1 MKRFLHVVVLLVLVL
16 GLTSCSTTLP
26 ILDQVAGPKTIT
38 IHAMLG
44 DSAGLF
50 VGNDVGILGV
60 TDGKVTA
67 ITPEGTNV
75 KVTMKVYADQPI
87 PAGAGAVVVARSVA
101 TDRYVELTPVYHSG
115 PRMQDGAV
123 IAQPLTRTP
132 VDFDAVLGALN
143 TFATGIAG
151 SKATRNAISNILQS
165 GSSALAGK
173 GVDFNRAVTSLGGA
187 VDSISRQRGNI
198 TSTVRSLDTLTGTI
212 AQNQDLVRT
221 FITQVSNASKLLAD
235 ERTNFQ
241 SSLQS
246 LSRAVQL
253 VADFAHQNRQQLV
266 QALSTSTG
274 LLTAVMTRRSQLA
287 EVLRVMP
294 LTLQNLHNIYHGGR
308 LRVRVDPTVLTP
320 LGSFINSMCL
330 KTPTDFCAAF
340 GPSLLNLNN
349 LLGLLGV
356 GR

>member
-1 MKRFLHVVVLLVLVL
+1 MK
-16 GLTSCSTTLP
+16 
-26 ILDQVAGPKTIT
+26 
-38 IHAMLG
+38 
-44 DSAGLF
+44 
-50 VGNDVGILGV
+50 
-60 TDGKVTA
+60 
-67 ITPEGTNV
+67 
-75 KVTMKVYADQPI
+75 
-87 PAGAGAVVVARSVA
+87 
-101 TDRYVELTPVYHSG
+101 
-115 PRMQDGAV
+115 DGAI

-151 SKATRNAISNILQS
+151 SKATRDAISNILQS

-173 GVDFNRAVTSLGGA
+173 GADFNRAVTSLGGA

-212 AQNQDLVRT
+212 AQNQALVRT
-221 FITQVSNASKLLAD
+221 FIDQVSNASKLLAD
-235 ERTNFQ
+235 ERGNFQ

-253 VADFAHQNRQQLV
+253 IADFAHQNRQQLV
-266 QALSTSTG
+266 KALSTSTG
-274 LLTAVMTRRSQLA
+274 LLTSVMTKRDQLA

-294 LTLQNLHNIYHGGR
+294 LTLQNLHNIYHNGR

-320 LGSFINSMCL
+320 LGTFINSMCI
-330 KTPTDFCAAF
+330 KAPTDFCAAF

-356 GR
+356 GK